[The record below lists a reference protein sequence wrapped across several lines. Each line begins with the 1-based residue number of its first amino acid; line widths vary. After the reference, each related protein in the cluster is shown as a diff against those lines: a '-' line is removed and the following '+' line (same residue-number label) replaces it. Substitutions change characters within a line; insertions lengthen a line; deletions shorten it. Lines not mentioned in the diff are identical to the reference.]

1 MTTTIKWLGHYAFE
15 IKTGEH
21 TVLLDPF
28 IDDNPVATV
37 SADELSADF
46 ILVTHGHADHVAD
59 VASIANRTGATVVA
73 PVEAAGW
80 FQNKQDVEKTVSLNL
95 GGGIQLPFGHVRMT
109 IAHHSS
115 SMPDGSYGGN
125 PAGYILTF
133 PEGKVYFSGD
143 TALFMEMELYGRQ
156 GIDIA
161 ILSIGDHFTMG
172 PDDSVEAV
180 RMLKPARVVP
190 AHFNTWPPI
199 EQDAESW
206 AKKIR
211 AESSA
216 EPIVLQPG
224 QSHTIG

>member
-1 MTTTIKWLGHYAFE
+1 MTTAIKWLGHYSFE
-15 IKTGEH
+15 ITSGEH
-21 TVLLDPF
+21 KVLVDPF
-28 IDDNPVATV
+28 LTDNPSATV
-37 SADELSADF
+37 SADDLDADF

-80 FQNKQDVEKTVSLNL
+80 FQSQQGVENIIQLNL

-125 PAGYILTF
+125 PSGYLLSF
-133 PEGKVYFSGD
+133 PEGRVYFSGD

-180 RMLKPARVVP
+180 RMLKPDRVVP
-190 AHFNTWPPI
+190 AHYNTWPPI
-199 EQDAESW
+199 EQDPELWAE
-206 AKKIR
+206 KICSQTD
-211 AESSA
+211 AT
-216 EPIVLQPG
+216 PVVLNVNR
-224 QSHTIG
+224 IIEL

>member
-1 MTTTIKWLGHYAFE
+1 MTTLIKWLGHYSFE
-15 IKTGEH
+15 IETNGF
-21 TVLLDPF
+21 TVLVDPF
-28 IDDNPVATV
+28 LNDNPVATV
-37 SADELSADF
+37 AADDLQADY

-80 FQNKQDVEKTVSLNL
+80 FQRKQNVKNTIQLNL

-115 SMPDGSYGGN
+115 SMPDGCYGGN
-125 PAGYILTF
+125 PAGYLLTL

-156 GIDIA
+156 GIDLA

-172 PDDSVEAV
+172 PEDSVEAV
-180 RMLKPARVVP
+180 KMLKPKRVVP

-199 EQDAESW
+199 EQDADAW
-206 AKKIR
+206 ANQVSD
-211 AESSA
+211 ATDA
-216 EPIVLQPG
+216 QPVVLDVDG
-224 QSHTIG
+224 VIEL

>member
-15 IKTGEH
+15 IKTGEF
-21 TVLLDPF
+21 TVLVDPF
-28 IDDNPVATV
+28 ITDNPVATV
-37 SADELSADF
+37 SADDLSADF
-46 ILVTHGHADHVAD
+46 ILVTHGHTDHVAD

-80 FQNKQDVEKTVSLNL
+80 FQSQQDVENTVSLNL

-125 PAGYILTF
+125 PAGYILTL
-133 PEGKVYFSGD
+133 PEGNVYFSGD

-156 GIDIA
+156 GIDVA

-172 PDDSVEAV
+172 PEDSVEAV
-180 RMLKPARVVP
+180 KMLKPTRVVP

-199 EQDAESW
+199 EQDANVW
-206 AKKIR
+206 AER
-211 AESSA
+211 VSEATDA
-216 EPIVLQPG
+216 QPVILDING
-224 QSHTIG
+224 EIELS

>member
-1 MTTTIKWLGHYAFE
+1 MATSIKWLGHYAFE
-15 IKTGEH
+15 IRTGDQ
-21 TVLLDPF
+21 TVLVDPF
-28 IDDNPVATV
+28 VNDNPVATV
-37 SADELSADF
+37 SADDLEADF

-73 PVEAAGW
+73 PVEVASW
-80 FQNKQDVEKTVSLNL
+80 FQSQQNVENTIQLNL

-125 PAGYILTF
+125 PAGYILTLA
-133 PEGKVYFSGD
+133 EGKVYFSGD

-156 GIDIA
+156 GIDLA

-172 PDDSVEAV
+172 PEDSVQAV
-180 RMLKPARVVP
+180 KMLKPARVVP

-199 EQDAESW
+199 EQDAGAW
-206 AKKIR
+206 ADKV
-211 AESSA
+211 SA
-216 EPIVLQPG
+216 TTEAQPVVLDING
-224 QSHTIG
+224 VIEL

>member
-1 MTTTIKWLGHYAFE
+1 MATSIKWLGHYAFE
-15 IKTGEH
+15 IRTGDQ
-21 TVLLDPF
+21 TVLVDPF
-28 IDDNPVATV
+28 VNDNPVATV
-37 SADELSADF
+37 SADDLEADF

-73 PVEAAGW
+73 PVEVAAW
-80 FQNKQDVEKTVSLNL
+80 FQSQQNVENTIQLNL

-125 PAGYILTF
+125 PAGYILTLA
-133 PEGKVYFSGD
+133 EGKVYFSGD

-156 GIDIA
+156 GIDLA

-172 PDDSVEAV
+172 PEDSVQAIK
-180 RMLKPARVVP
+180 MLNPARVVP

-199 EQDAESW
+199 EQDASAW
-206 AKKIR
+206 ADKV
-211 AESSA
+211 SA
-216 EPIVLQPG
+216 STEAQPVVLDING
-224 QSHTIG
+224 VIEL

>member
-1 MTTTIKWLGHYAFE
+1 MATSIKWLGHYAFE
-15 IKTGEH
+15 IRTGDQ
-21 TVLLDPF
+21 TVLVDPF
-28 IDDNPVATV
+28 VNDNPVATV
-37 SADELSADF
+37 SADDLEADF

-73 PVEAAGW
+73 PVEVAAW
-80 FQNKQDVEKTVSLNL
+80 FQSQQNVENTIQLNL

-125 PAGYILTF
+125 PAGYILTLA
-133 PEGKVYFSGD
+133 EGKVYFSGD

-156 GIDIA
+156 GIDLA

-172 PDDSVEAV
+172 PEDSVQAV
-180 RMLKPARVVP
+180 KMLKPARVVP

-199 EQDAESW
+199 EQDAGAW
-206 AKKIR
+206 ADKV
-211 AESSA
+211 SA
-216 EPIVLQPG
+216 STEAQPVVLDING
-224 QSHTIG
+224 VIEL

>member
-1 MTTTIKWLGHYAFE
+1 MATSIKWLGHYAFE
-15 IKTGEH
+15 IRTGDQ
-21 TVLLDPF
+21 TVLVDPF
-28 IDDNPVATV
+28 VNDNPVATV
-37 SADELSADF
+37 SADDLEADF

-73 PVEAAGW
+73 SVEVAAW
-80 FQNKQDVEKTVSLNL
+80 FQSQQNVENTIQLNL

-125 PAGYILTF
+125 PAGYILTLA
-133 PEGKVYFSGD
+133 EGKVYFSGD

-156 GIDIA
+156 GIDLA

-172 PDDSVEAV
+172 PEDSVQAV
-180 RMLKPARVVP
+180 KMLKPARVVP

-199 EQDAESW
+199 EQDASAW
-206 AKKIR
+206 ADKV
-211 AESSA
+211 SSSTEA
-216 EPIVLQPG
+216 QPVVLDING
-224 QSHTIG
+224 VIEL

>member
-1 MTTTIKWLGHYAFE
+1 MATSIKWLGHYAFE
-15 IKTGEH
+15 IRTGNQ
-21 TVLLDPF
+21 TVLVDPF
-28 IDDNPVATV
+28 VNDNPVATV
-37 SADELSADF
+37 SADDLEADF

-73 PVEAAGW
+73 PVEVAAW
-80 FQNKQDVEKTVSLNL
+80 FQSQQNVENTIQLNL

-125 PAGYILTF
+125 PAGYILTLA
-133 PEGKVYFSGD
+133 EGKVYFSGD

-156 GIDIA
+156 GIDLA

-172 PDDSVEAV
+172 PEDSVQAV
-180 RMLKPARVVP
+180 KMLKPARVVP

-199 EQDAESW
+199 EQDAGAW
-206 AKKIR
+206 ADKV
-211 AESSA
+211 SA
-216 EPIVLQPG
+216 STEAQPVVLDING
-224 QSHTIG
+224 VIEL

>member
-1 MTTTIKWLGHYAFE
+1 MTTAIKWLGHYSFE
-15 IKTGEH
+15 ITSGEH
-21 TVLLDPF
+21 KVLVDPF
-28 IDDNPVATV
+28 LTDNPSATV
-37 SADELSADF
+37 SADDLDADF

-80 FQNKQDVEKTVSLNL
+80 FQSQQGVENIIQLNL

-125 PAGYILTF
+125 PSGYLLSF
-133 PEGKVYFSGD
+133 PEGRVYFSGD

-180 RMLKPARVVP
+180 RMLKPDRVVP
-190 AHFNTWPPI
+190 AHYNTWPPI
-199 EQDAESW
+199 EQDPELWAE
-206 AKKIR
+206 KIR
-211 AESSA
+211 SQTDAT
-216 EPIVLQPG
+216 PVVLNVNR
-224 QSHTIG
+224 IIEL

>member
-1 MTTTIKWLGHYAFE
+1 MTTAIKWLGHYSFE
-15 IKTGEH
+15 ITSGEH
-21 TVLLDPF
+21 KVLVDPF
-28 IDDNPVATV
+28 LTDNPSATV
-37 SADELSADF
+37 SADDLDADF

-80 FQNKQDVEKTVSLNL
+80 VQSQQGVENIIQLNL

-125 PAGYILTF
+125 PSGYLLSF
-133 PEGKVYFSGD
+133 PEGRVYFSGD

-180 RMLKPARVVP
+180 RMLKPDRVVP
-190 AHFNTWPPI
+190 AHYNTWPPI
-199 EQDAESW
+199 EQDPELWAE
-206 AKKIR
+206 KIHSQTD
-211 AESSA
+211 AT
-216 EPIVLQPG
+216 PVVLNVNG
-224 QSHTIG
+224 IIEL

>member
-1 MTTTIKWLGHYAFE
+1 MATSIKWLGHYAFE
-15 IKTGEH
+15 IRTGNQ
-21 TVLLDPF
+21 TVLVDPF
-28 IDDNPVATV
+28 VNDNPVATV
-37 SADELSADF
+37 SADDLEADF

-73 PVEAAGW
+73 PVEAAAW
-80 FQNKQDVEKTVSLNL
+80 FQSQQNVENTIQLNL

-125 PAGYILTF
+125 PAGYILTLA
-133 PEGKVYFSGD
+133 EGKVYFSGD

-156 GIDIA
+156 GIDLA

-172 PDDSVEAV
+172 PEDSVQAV
-180 RMLKPARVVP
+180 KMLKPARVVP

-199 EQDAESW
+199 KQDAGAW
-206 AKKIR
+206 ADKV
-211 AESSA
+211 SA
-216 EPIVLQPG
+216 STEAQPVVLDING
-224 QSHTIG
+224 VIEL

>member
-1 MTTTIKWLGHYAFE
+1 MTTAIKWLGHYSFE
-15 IKTGEH
+15 ITSGEH
-21 TVLLDPF
+21 KVLVDPF
-28 IDDNPVATV
+28 LTDNPSATV
-37 SADELSADF
+37 SADDLDADF

-80 FQNKQDVEKTVSLNL
+80 FQSQQGVENIIQLNL

-125 PAGYILTF
+125 PSGYLLSF
-133 PEGKVYFSGD
+133 PEGRVYFSGD

-180 RMLKPARVVP
+180 RMLKPDRVVP
-190 AHFNTWPPI
+190 AHYNTWPPI
-199 EQDAESW
+199 EQDPELWAE
-206 AKKIR
+206 KIHSQTD
-211 AESSA
+211 AT
-216 EPIVLQPG
+216 PVVLNVNG
-224 QSHTIG
+224 IIEL

>member
-1 MTTTIKWLGHYAFE
+1 MATSIKWLGHYAFE
-15 IKTGEH
+15 IRTGDQ
-21 TVLLDPF
+21 TVLVDPF
-28 IDDNPVATV
+28 VNDNPVATV
-37 SADELSADF
+37 SADDLQADF

-73 PVEAAGW
+73 PVEAAAW
-80 FQNKQDVEKTVSLNL
+80 FQSQQNVENTIQLNL

-125 PAGYILTF
+125 PAGYILTLA
-133 PEGKVYFSGD
+133 EGKVYFSGD

-156 GIDIA
+156 GIDLA

-172 PDDSVEAV
+172 PEDSVQAV
-180 RMLKPARVVP
+180 KMLKPARVVP

-199 EQDAESW
+199 EQDAGAW
-206 AKKIR
+206 ADKV
-211 AESSA
+211 SA
-216 EPIVLQPG
+216 STEAQPVVLDING
-224 QSHTIG
+224 VIEL

>member
-1 MTTTIKWLGHYAFE
+1 MATSIKWLGHYAFE
-15 IKTGEH
+15 IRTGDQ
-21 TVLLDPF
+21 TVLVDPF
-28 IDDNPVATV
+28 VNDNPVATV
-37 SADELSADF
+37 SADDLQADF

-73 PVEAAGW
+73 PVEVAAW
-80 FQNKQDVEKTVSLNL
+80 FQSQQNVENTIQLNL

-125 PAGYILTF
+125 PAGYILTLA
-133 PEGKVYFSGD
+133 EGKVYFSGD

-156 GIDIA
+156 GIDLA

-172 PDDSVEAV
+172 PEDSVQAV
-180 RMLKPARVVP
+180 KMLKPARVVP

-199 EQDAESW
+199 EQDAGAW
-206 AKKIR
+206 ADKV
-211 AESSA
+211 SA
-216 EPIVLQPG
+216 STEAQPVVLDING
-224 QSHTIG
+224 VIEL

>member
-73 PVEAAGW
+73 PVEAAAW

-199 EQDAESW
+199 EQDANAW
-206 AKKIR
+206 A
-211 AESSA
+211 EHVSA
-216 EPIVLQPG
+216 ATNAHPVILEVNGEIEL
-224 QSHTIG
+224 

>member
-1 MTTTIKWLGHYAFE
+1 MTTAIKWLGHYSFE
-15 IKTGEH
+15 ITSGEH
-21 TVLLDPF
+21 KVLVDPF
-28 IDDNPVATV
+28 LTDNPSATV
-37 SADELSADF
+37 SADDLDADF

-80 FQNKQDVEKTVSLNL
+80 FQSQQRVENIIQLNL

-125 PAGYILTF
+125 PSGYLLSF
-133 PEGKVYFSGD
+133 PEGRVYFSGD

-180 RMLKPARVVP
+180 RMLKPDRVVP
-190 AHFNTWPPI
+190 AHYNTWPPI
-199 EQDAESW
+199 EQDPELWAE
-206 AKKIR
+206 KIHSQTD
-211 AESSA
+211 AT
-216 EPIVLQPG
+216 PVVLNVNG
-224 QSHTIG
+224 IIEL

>member
-1 MTTTIKWLGHYAFE
+1 MATSIKWLGHYAFE
-15 IKTGEH
+15 IRTGDQI
-21 TVLLDPF
+21 VLVDPF
-28 IDDNPVATV
+28 VNDNPVATV
-37 SADELSADF
+37 SADDLEADF

-73 PVEAAGW
+73 PVEVAAW
-80 FQNKQDVEKTVSLNL
+80 FQSQQNVENTIQLNL

-125 PAGYILTF
+125 PAGYILTLA
-133 PEGKVYFSGD
+133 EGKVYFSGD

-156 GIDIA
+156 GIDLA

-172 PDDSVEAV
+172 PEDSVQAV
-180 RMLKPARVVP
+180 KMLKPARVVP

-199 EQDAESW
+199 EQDASAW
-206 AKKIR
+206 ADKV
-211 AESSA
+211 SSSTEA
-216 EPIVLQPG
+216 QPVVLDING
-224 QSHTIG
+224 VIEL

>member
-1 MTTTIKWLGHYAFE
+1 MTTLIKWLGHYSFE
-15 IKTGEH
+15 IETNGF
-21 TVLLDPF
+21 TVLVDPF
-28 IDDNPVATV
+28 LNDNPVATV
-37 SADELSADF
+37 AADDLQADY

-80 FQNKQDVEKTVSLNL
+80 FQRKQNVKNTIQLNL

-115 SMPDGSYGGN
+115 SMPDGCYGGN
-125 PAGYILTF
+125 PAGYILTL

-156 GIDIA
+156 GIDLA

-172 PDDSVEAV
+172 PEDSVEAV
-180 RMLKPARVVP
+180 KMLKPKRVVP

-199 EQDAESW
+199 EQDADAW
-206 AKKIR
+206 ANQVSD
-211 AESSA
+211 ATDA
-216 EPIVLQPG
+216 QPVVLDVDG
-224 QSHTIG
+224 VIEL

>member
-1 MTTTIKWLGHYAFE
+1 MATSIKWLGHYAFE
-15 IKTGEH
+15 IRTGDQ
-21 TVLLDPF
+21 TVLVDPF
-28 IDDNPVATV
+28 VNDNPVATV
-37 SADELSADF
+37 SADDLEADF

-73 PVEAAGW
+73 PVEVAAW
-80 FQNKQDVEKTVSLNL
+80 FQSQQNVENTIQLNL

-125 PAGYILTF
+125 PAGYILTLA
-133 PEGKVYFSGD
+133 EGKVYFSGD

-156 GIDIA
+156 GIDLA

-172 PDDSVEAV
+172 PEDSVQAV
-180 RMLKPARVVP
+180 KMLKPARVVP

-199 EQDAESW
+199 EQDASAW
-206 AKKIR
+206 ADKV
-211 AESSA
+211 SSSTEA
-216 EPIVLQPG
+216 QPVVLDING
-224 QSHTIG
+224 VIEL

>member
-1 MTTTIKWLGHYAFE
+1 MTTLIKWLGHYSFE
-15 IKTGEH
+15 IQTNGF
-21 TVLLDPF
+21 TVLVDPF
-28 IDDNPVATV
+28 LNDNPVATV
-37 SADELSADF
+37 AADDLQADY

-80 FQNKQDVEKTVSLNL
+80 FQRKQNVKNTIQLNL

-115 SMPDGSYGGN
+115 SMPDGCYGGN
-125 PAGYILTF
+125 PAGYILTL

-156 GIDIA
+156 GIDLA

-172 PDDSVEAV
+172 PEDSVEAV
-180 RMLKPARVVP
+180 KMLKPKRVVP

-199 EQDAESW
+199 EQDADAW
-206 AKKIR
+206 ANQVSD
-211 AESSA
+211 ATDA
-216 EPIVLQPG
+216 QPVVLDVDG
-224 QSHTIG
+224 VIEL